1 MTPVYQRLAGS
12 AILAAVVAA
21 SGFLIPALADVQVG
35 KPAPDFTAIDSDGKS
50 HQLSG
55 LKGKIVVLEW
65 TNHGCPYVG
74 KHYGTGNMQALQKEA
89 TDSGVVWLSVVS
101 SPPGMQGYVSGLEAN
116 KLTTDRK
123 ARPSAVLLDPEGT
136 VGRLYEAKATP
147 HMFVIDKQGMVA
159 YAGAIDDKPTANHAD
174 VNGARNYV
182 REAVAAV
189 AAGKAMSPAATR
201 AYGCGIKLAPPPKS

>member
-1 MTPVYQRLAGS
+1 MTPEHQRLVRS
-12 AILAAVVAA
+12 AILAAVVTAM
-21 SGFLIPALADVQVG
+21 GFLTPALADVQVG
-35 KPAPDFTAIDSDGKS
+35 KLAPDFTAIDSNGTS
-50 HQLSG
+50 HQLAG

-89 TDSGVVWLSVVS
+89 TDGGVVWLSVVS
-101 SPPGMQGYVSGLEAN
+101 SPPGMQGYVAGLEAN
-116 KLTTDRK
+116 KLTADRK
-123 ARPSAVLLDPEGT
+123 AHPSAVLLDPEGT

-147 HMFVIDKQGMVA
+147 HMFVIDKEGMVA
-159 YAGAIDDKPTANHAD
+159 YMGAIDDKPTANHAD
-174 VNGARNYV
+174 VKDARNYV